1 MSKMDKITAQRLE
14 LVKAQIHRI
23 KGGDERKARCR
34 GENEMLAMCDGKRLT
49 QREAIYAQCFICMGY
64 YVDGRM
70 DCKMPDCSLY
80 PFMPYRENKGEKTG
94 TRRLSP
100 ERVKKLVEARHR
112 KAQV

>member
-64 YVDGRM
+64 YVDGKE
-70 DCKMPDCSLY
+70 DCQNKTCPLY
-80 PFMPYRENKGEKTG
+80 YYMPYRAGQKEDMS
-94 TRRLSP
+94 RQ
-100 ERVKKLVEARHR
+100 KKEIEAE
-112 KAQV
+112 

>member
-34 GENEMLAMCDGKRLT
+34 GENEMLALCDGKRLT

-64 YVDGRM
+64 YVDGKE
-70 DCKMPDCSLY
+70 DCQNKTCPLY
-80 PFMPYRENKGEKTG
+80 YYMPYRAGQKEDMG
-94 TRRLSP
+94 
-100 ERVKKLVEARHR
+100 KKKKEIEAG
-112 KAQV
+112 

>member
-1 MSKMDKITAQRLE
+1 MPRNRFEIVEGVPNSSGRTNLLKHLEGQRLS
-14 LVKAQIHRI
+14 
-23 KGGDERKARCR
+23 ARAAIIAKC
-34 GENEMLAMCDGKRLT
+34 CD
-49 QREAIYAQCFICMGY
+49 CMGY

>member
-34 GENEMLAMCDGKRLT
+34 GENEILAMCDGKRLT

-64 YVDGRM
+64 YVDGKE
-70 DCKMPDCSLY
+70 DCGNKTCPLY
-80 PFMPYRENKGEKTG
+80 YYMPYRAGRKEDMS
-94 TRRLSP
+94 RQ
-100 ERVKKLVEARHR
+100 KKETEAE
-112 KAQV
+112 